1 MSKRSTAEIQE
12 ELNLL
17 GVNLEDVTE
26 TIRNEINEI
35 SDGEDYSTNSE
46 TFPITFIEL
55 AMLNKFLHTAFR
67 KGSKYIKVDSY
78 GEIDNI
84 GRLSF
89 GGSFDAT
96 EGWWFK
102 CSFENDEND
111 YVFQTKIF
119 QDRQDLVTQ
128 LHISVKKGLS
138 MVELNNIFKKI
149 IALGFNNSEYVGK
162 CIKVKLKDGR
172 FKGIE
177 IVEFN
182 EPAAQLILSET
193 QEKNIKHFISRVSRG
208 SNARYLLN
216 GEPGTGKTESIRD
229 IIRNLTPD
237 VTFIMPEFNTTEDLT
252 TILEACEI
260 FEKAV
265 IIMDDI
271 DLYLGSRD
279 NGSYTRLLG
288 EFLSFFDGVKKRRI
302 SLLAST
308 NDKGLVDKA
317 AERPG
322 RFNMIIDYTY
332 LTFEQIKRV
341 CEIHLPEEFRIP
353 KVYDALNGRIDGKK
367 VNITGAFIANLA
379 ENIKEMSEDDEN
391 WSIEDTITLIDES
404 YRGFYMSQVDKN
416 TNKIGF
422 NTSKNE

>member
-208 SNARYLLN
+208 SNARN
-216 GEPGTGKTESIRD
+216 RQD
-229 IIRNLTPD
+229 
-237 VTFIMPEFNTTEDLT
+237 
-252 TILEACEI
+252 
-260 FEKAV
+260 
-265 IIMDDI
+265 
-271 DLYLGSRD
+271 
-279 NGSYTRLLG
+279 
-288 EFLSFFDGVKKRRI
+288 
-302 SLLAST
+302 
-308 NDKGLVDKA
+308 
-317 AERPG
+317 
-322 RFNMIIDYTY
+322 
-332 LTFEQIKRV
+332 
-341 CEIHLPEEFRIP
+341 
-353 KVYDALNGRIDGKK
+353 
-367 VNITGAFIANLA
+367 
-379 ENIKEMSEDDEN
+379 
-391 WSIEDTITLIDES
+391 
-404 YRGFYMSQVDKN
+404 
-416 TNKIGF
+416 
-422 NTSKNE
+422 